1 MAVAESGARAELI
14 ERAGFAGVGVLREI
28 YCDDIGGPNRKRVL
42 MSASQ
47 DNLRLLIRSGSHT
60 CALPLSDVVETM
72 RPLPIAPLAGAP
84 EGVLGMSLVRGVAV
98 PVVDL
103 AALLGDRMA
112 CCTRFVCL
120 RVSQRVVAL
129 AVDSVIGIH
138 ELAGSRLAAMPPLL
152 QAFRPTV
159 IAAIT
164 ALDAEL
170 ILMLRSAGLIP
181 SEEAIV
187 AQEAHDGRV

>member
-1 MAVAESGARAELI
+1 M
-14 ERAGFAGVGVLREI
+14 
-28 YCDDIGGPNRKRVL
+28 
-42 MSASQ
+42 
-47 DNLRLLIRSGSHT
+47 RLLIRAGSHT

-72 RPLPIAPLAGAP
+72 RPLPIEPVTGASD
-84 EGVLGMSLVRGVAV
+84 GVLGLSLIRGVAV

-103 AALLGDRMA
+103 AVLLGDRMA
-112 CCTRFVCL
+112 SCTRFVCL

-152 QAFRPTV
+152 QAVRPTV

-170 ILMLRSAGLIP
+170 VLVLRSAGLLP
-181 SEEAIV
+181 AEEALV
-187 AQEAHDGRV
+187 AQGAHDGPV